1 MAVGLES
8 ARVLALKSQSEGGLR
23 YKVGFLFNGGEEIYM
38 NAVHG
43 FVEDQDH
50 HGNGVDGGGSGV
62 KDKYWGFVNLEATG
76 SFGPDVVFRA
86 NSETLLGAYV
96 NKAPRPR

>member
-1 MAVGLES
+1 MP
-8 ARVLALKSQSEGGLR
+8 RVA
-23 YKVGFLFNGGEEIYM
+23 FLLNGGEEMYM

-43 FVEDQDH
+43 FVEDH
-50 HGNGVDGGGSGV
+50 HYHGNGISVDGGGSGV